1 MCDTDLLATV
11 LEITHERLLHTIEL
25 RELNVDSLA
34 SSLEILSTLGEVLPA
49 LDAGRGDRER
59 TLKNSGERQACDKKT
74 AEKHEP

>member
-34 SSLEILSTLGEVLPA
+34 SSLKILSTLGEVLPA

-59 TLKNSGERQACDKKT
+59 ALKSLGERQACDKKI